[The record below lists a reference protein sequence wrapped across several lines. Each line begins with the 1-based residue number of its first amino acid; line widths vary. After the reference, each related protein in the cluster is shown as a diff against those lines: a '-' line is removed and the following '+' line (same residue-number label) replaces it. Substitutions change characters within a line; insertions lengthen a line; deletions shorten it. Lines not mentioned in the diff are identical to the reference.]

1 MPQTMIEAEARI
13 KSRVWQEIAQSG
25 LDTSGLDKENLN
37 SLVELVTDAAL
48 LEVDDMLNESLD
60 EADEEEEILL
70 DSADERVLWQ
80 GRPFLSAT
88 AYYTITNERVK
99 IRSGLLGKTYEYI
112 DLIRI
117 QDLKHTQSFGERL
130 LKIGDVTIYSHD
142 ANQPEYVLSN
152 VKNPDNVYEILHRA
166 IKQARQ
172 EKGLGYQEEM

>member
-1 MPQTMIEAEARI
+1 MPQTTITEAEARI

-25 LDTSGLDKENLN
+25 LDTSGLDKETLN

-48 LEVDDMLNESLD
+48 LEVDNMLNESLD
-60 EADEEEEILL
+60 EEEAAPD
-70 DSADERVLWQ
+70 DSGDERALWQ

-117 QDLKHTQSFGERL
+117 QDLKHSQSFGERL

-142 ANQPEYVLSN
+142 ANQPEFVLRN

-166 IKQARQ
+166 IKQARK

>member
-25 LDTSGLDKENLN
+25 LDTSSLDKETLN

-60 EADEEEEILL
+60 EEEAAL
-70 DSADERVLWQ
+70 DDLGDERVLWQ
-80 GRPFLSAT
+80 GRPFLSAV

-117 QDLKHTQSFGERL
+117 QDLKHSQSFGERL

-142 ANQPEYVLSN
+142 ATQPEYILRN

-166 IKQARQ
+166 IKQTRK